1 MRSKAATRFASQ
13 GRAEDSEVS
22 KDTVLSCHRDRS
34 IALLMGALL
43 TVGGALVL
51 AAAITRPAV
60 AVPAFAQQTGQPC
73 KGCHVGGF
81 GPELTPF
88 GREFKIGGYTL
99 RTKPSIPIAAM
110 AISSFTHTRKDQE
123 PAPEHLSRNDN
134 LVLDQA
140 SLFLAGG
147 VGQHLGGFAQVT
159 YDGIAR
165 AWSWDNLDLRAVAK
179 GQVFGKD
186 TIFGFSL
193 NNSPTVQDPWNTLP
207 AWGFPFTDTGVSQT
221 PAAAPLIDGTLA
233 QNVLGLSTY
242 AWLDHKAYFEV
253 GGYRSPSAGT
263 LRWLGADPSDPG
275 SIHGIAPYAR
285 VAYQTKLAGGTFEI
299 GASVLKASLFP
310 ARIRSS
316 GFTDHYTD
324 VGFDTSW
331 QKTLGTNDGISF
343 NLRYEHERADLRASC
358 ALAVIGDGSDIEC
371 GRYNLNELRAAIRY
385 TIHDKIG
392 LTLSPFSLTGSRNLN
407 VFQGNGSPDSNGIT
421 GQIDYTLWPAS
432 NSPFGSLVNARVGVQ
447 YTIYG
452 KFNGARHNFDGNGSN
467 ASDNNAVRV
476 FTWIAF

>member
-1 MRSKAATRFASQ
+1 
-13 GRAEDSEVS
+13 
-22 KDTVLSCHRDRS
+22 
-34 IALLMGALL
+34 MGALL
-43 TVGGALVL
+43 TVGGALVV
-51 AAAITRPAV
+51 AAAVTRPAV

-73 KGCHVGGF
+73 KACHVGGF

-110 AISSFTHTRKDQE
+110 ALSSFTHTRKDQE

-165 AWSWDNLDLRAVAK
+165 AWSWDNLDLRAVAN

-221 PAAAPLIDGTLA
+221 AAAAPLIDGTLA

-242 AWLDHKAYFEV
+242 AWLDHNAYFEV
-253 GGYRSPSAGT
+253 GGYRSPSSGT

-310 ARIRSS
+310 ARTRSS
-316 GFTDHYTD
+316 GFTDHYSD

-331 QKTLGTNDGISF
+331 QKTLDTNDGISF

-358 ALAVIGDGSDIEC
+358 ALSIIGDGSDIGC
-371 GRYNLNELRAAIRY
+371 GRYNLNEWRAAIRY

-407 VFQGNGSPDSNGIT
+407 VFEGNGSPDTNGIT

-432 NSPFGSLVNARVGVQ
+432 NSPFGSLFNARVGVQ
-447 YTIYG
+447 YTLYG

-467 ASDNNAVRV
+467 ASDNNAVRA